1 MSDAAAPLTDAQK
14 RAAARKAKILARG
27 NAGLARLAQTARG
40 EDADK
45 LYGEG
50 STPVSPASA
59 SATAT
64 SPTSPSAASPTS
76 PSASAT
82 SPSAPSA
89 RPGQK
94 PSWAPTVEDEPVRF
108 RPPRRNPNAPA
119 GAGGPQDEAMRQQ
132 IENMM
137 AMLGAN
143 GPAGP
148 AGAAFGGLGP
158 DQAGAAPP
166 DMANFM
172 AALMGGGGFPGGPGG
187 PGGLGADG
195 PGLIGDGSDTPTNP
209 FASAAGGDPFGGQ
222 NPFAALGGAN
232 PFAGLPGMA
241 GPPAPPTRAQRL
253 FPTVHFVAV
262 LALVVF
268 IAGWWEP
275 SLASVRHGAVATL
288 GGWAHRWAG
297 LAGRVAF
304 GAKLVESIPVFY
316 AFVTLQLILLATRV
330 TIIQTP
336 PALHPLLANVLPMLP
351 RPLATAISTGSKY
364 LGVVSQSYK
373 DACLLVFG
381 LGAAIVLAEY
391 LDWRGVV

>member
-1 MSDAAAPLTDAQK
+1 MSDAAPLTDAQK

-45 LYGEG
+45 LYGEAPA
-50 STPVSPASA
+50 SSPSSPASVSA
-59 SATAT
+59 S
-64 SPTSPSAASPTS
+64 SPTA

-82 SPSAPSA
+82 SPTSPTPASA
-89 RPGQK
+89 K
-94 PSWAPTVEDEPVRF
+94 PSWAPTVEDEGPRLRAP
-108 RPPRRNPNAPA
+108 RPRAAA
-119 GAGGPQDEAMRQQ
+119 GPGGPQDDAMRQQ
-132 IENMM
+132 IDAMM

-148 AGAAFGGLGP
+148 AGAAFGGLPAGGP
-158 DQAGAAPP
+158 GGGGAP

-172 AALMGGGGFPGGPGG
+172 AALMGGAGGGGFPGLPGA
-187 PGGLGADG
+187 PG
-195 PGLIGDGSDTPTNP
+195 
-209 FASAAGGDPFGGQ
+209 AGM
-222 NPFAALGGAN
+222 
-232 PFAGLPGMA
+232 PGMA

-253 FPTVHFVAV
+253 FPTIHFVAT
-262 LALVVF
+262 LALVAF

-275 SLASVRHGAVATL
+275 SLAVVRHGAAATL

-297 LAGRVAF
+297 LAGRVPF

-316 AFVTLQLILLATRV
+316 AFVTLQLLLLATRV
-330 TIIQTP
+330 TLVQTP

-351 RPLATAISTGSKY
+351 YPLATTISTGSKY
-364 LGVVSQSYK
+364 LGVVTQTYK

-391 LDWRGVV
+391 LDWRGVY